1 MRRLGGKTPRK
12 KPMTMEGKFLKIVI
26 SGDYLYVD
34 TNFHNEFVNAINQHY
49 SGAYLELIRTSMIE
63 GLLRK

>member
-1 MRRLGGKTPRK
+1 
-12 KPMTMEGKFLKIVI
+12 MTMEGKFLKIVI